1 MGNGFVLQKQ
11 FIPCFLM
18 LSILSIVFVRN
29 IFTVTDTI
37 TFHTLLFN
45 IICPAVCII
54 IIFFGGQMN
63 FVMSRLDLAVLGLGL
78 YIIIRYLLQANF
90 YILND
95 RFLFVICMISYYFIF
110 RCIRLDCRMIRTVFS
125 LAYVIIVIFGYLAKF
140 NFFDEINFLRHCNL
154 GLLSIYCV
162 SFIPYILYHVFTRQY
177 KKLIRIIMLI
187 FVILGIILSVFLES
201 RTSWISLSVGI
212 FVLIFFHNASNYS
225 IWKKCLIIV
234 TFLVFIILFTIIL
247 CQYKTNSSNGRLFI
261 YYNTIEMIKDKPLFG
276 CGFDTFKSEYLKYQ
290 ACYFETHPDDIYN
303 AYLADNTRT
312 AFNDFLFMWA
322 ECGVVGFSLMILIV
336 IFILKS
342 INKDNLP
349 FFSSIVVVLV
359 SSMFSYPLGIPYIV
373 LNLIVFMAAAEN
385 LTAVSQN
392 TKYGMQGFKIL
403 KIIFA
408 VLLSIILVLS
418 TVNMSLYSKWNQA
431 YLRVRVFDMSGFNEY
446 GEIYN
451 FMSGN
456 GGYLFNYGS
465 ELIIAENYE
474 LGIKILESSKIYF
487 NDNFLHLYLG
497 NAYCAIRAYDK
508 AEFCYSQSIN
518 MVPNRFYPKYKLL
531 MMYESTGQILKMRNL
546 AEHILSMEVKVP
558 SKMVDEIRNY
568 ARGVL

>member
-1 MGNGFVLQKQ
+1 
-11 FIPCFLM
+11 
-18 LSILSIVFVRN
+18 
-29 IFTVTDTI
+29 
-37 TFHTLLFN
+37 
-45 IICPAVCII
+45 
-54 IIFFGGQMN
+54 
-63 FVMSRLDLAVLGLGL
+63 
-78 YIIIRYLLQANF
+78 
-90 YILND
+90 
-95 RFLFVICMISYYFIF
+95 
-110 RCIRLDCRMIRTVFS
+110 
-125 LAYVIIVIFGYLAKF
+125 
-140 NFFDEINFLRHCNL
+140 
-154 GLLSIYCV
+154 
-162 SFIPYILYHVFTRQY
+162 
-177 KKLIRIIMLI
+177 
-187 FVILGIILSVFLES
+187 
-201 RTSWISLSVGI
+201 
-212 FVLIFFHNASNYS
+212 
-225 IWKKCLIIV
+225 
-234 TFLVFIILFTIIL
+234 
-247 CQYKTNSSNGRLFI
+247 
-261 YYNTIEMIKDKPLFG
+261 
-276 CGFDTFKSEYLKYQ
+276 
-290 ACYFETHPDDIYN
+290 
-303 AYLADNTRT
+303 
-312 AFNDFLFMWA
+312 
-322 ECGVVGFSLMILIV
+322 
-336 IFILKS
+336 
-342 INKDNLP
+342 
-349 FFSSIVVVLV
+349 
-359 SSMFSYPLGIPYIV
+359 MFSYPLGIPYIV